1 MTLPFLTLWR
11 ETGMPDPV
19 AEYRF
24 APPRRWRF
32 DYAWPAVKVAVEFDG
47 GQWLPRGGRH
57 NSDGDRDK
65 LNHGVAMGW
74 RILQFS
80 NQQWERKP
88 IDCIGLICQAITNAA
103 NNQRND

>member
-1 MTLPFLTLWR
+1 MTTAFLSLWR

-24 APPRRWRF
+24 APPRRWRL

-57 NSDGDRDK
+57 NRDTDREK
-65 LNHGVAMGW
+65 LNRAAALGW
-74 RILQFS
+74 RVLRFS
-80 NQQWERKP
+80 NQQWEARP
-88 IDCIGLICQAITNAA
+88 MQSIGLICLAITNAA
-103 NNQRND
+103 NNPNDG

>member
-1 MTLPFLTLWR
+1 MTIAFLPLWR

-57 NSDGDRDK
+57 NRDTDRDK
-65 LNHGVAMGW
+65 LNHAAVMSW
-74 RILQFS
+74 KVLRFS
-80 NQQWERKP
+80 NQKWEASP

-103 NNQRND
+103 NNPNND

>member
-1 MTLPFLTLWR
+1 MTIAFLALWR

-47 GQWLPRGGRH
+47 GQFAPGGGRH

-65 LNHGVAMGW
+65 LNHAAAMTW
-74 RILQFS
+74 KVLQFS

-88 IDCIGLICQAITNAA
+88 IDCIGLICLAITNAA
-103 NNQRND
+103 KENHDG